1 MVILPET
8 TNLNIRIDRDLKMEA
23 DIILNKMGMNL
34 STAVNI
40 FIRQVVQERAIP
52 FKIYLSDDDL
62 TKSELIRRS
71 ENLKTGK
78 GVFLTDEDFEQQSE
92 DR

>member
-1 MVILPET
+1 VPET

-23 DIILNKMGMNL
+23 DSLLNEMGMNL

-40 FIRQVVQERAIP
+40 FLRQLVQERAIP
-52 FKIYLSDDDL
+52 FRIHLSDGTL
-62 TKSELIRRS
+62 PKSELVRRMN
-71 ENLKTGK
+71 NLEAGK
-78 GVFLTDEDFEQQSE
+78 GIFLTDEEFERQSG